1 MTKKFNQFTGQN
13 QAIVLLLT
21 KIYSKYVTE
30 TGFQTDT
37 LKSLNDWLTL
47 SDSDFDWL
55 RAPSTKHQFE
65 NRPKPVGRL
74 HGFLTV

>member
-30 TGFQTDT
+30 TGFQTDVA
-37 LKSLNDWLTL
+37 LWLADTIGL
-47 SDSDFDWL
+47 RLWL
-55 RAPSTKHQFE
+55 AES
-65 NRPKPVGRL
+65 VI
-74 HGFLTV
+74 

>member
-30 TGFQTDT
+30 TGFQTYT

-47 SDSDFDWL
+47 SDFDWL
-55 RAPSTKHQFE
+55 RAPSSKHQFE
-65 NRPKPVGRL
+65 NLPEPVGRVQ
-74 HGFLTV
+74 GFLTV